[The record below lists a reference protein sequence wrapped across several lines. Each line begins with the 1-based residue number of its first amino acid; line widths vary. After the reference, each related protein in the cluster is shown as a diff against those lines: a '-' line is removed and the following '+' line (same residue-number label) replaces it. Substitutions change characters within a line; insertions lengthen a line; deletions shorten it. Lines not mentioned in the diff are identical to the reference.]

1 MLAVACLVVA
11 YVNRDNPGKGQ
22 IEGAYFEPKTPG
34 EGWTAYAPIEEE
46 PVGFSR
52 FEPFDAWDPYLW
64 LGPAPPLRWWPRSWP
79 CAPSGTS
86 ARPDEAQRRTRTG
99 DPFLTM
105 EVLYQLS

>member
-11 YVNRDNPGKGQ
+11 YINRDNPGKGQ

-64 LGPAPPLRWWPRSWP
+64 LGAGTALALVAGFVALRTLRHKRPA
-79 CAPSGTS
+79 
-86 ARPDEAQRRTRTG
+86 
-99 DPFLTM
+99 
-105 EVLYQLS
+105 